1 MADIGEYLYASRRKA
16 GLTQEAAS
24 EATGLHVR
32 TIQRYEYGELVCPD
46 DAVWLFAKAY
56 KDPGLCYRALQLGPV
71 YQSILPGYE
80 PSGVPMAALNLMA
93 RLRSLEDYANDMI
106 TILADGEIDST
117 EDARWQEITKAVRRL
132 AVACLQVLEAGG
144 GSA

>member
-1 MADIGEYLYASRRKA
+1 M
-16 GLTQEAAS
+16 
-24 EATGLHVR
+24 R

-56 KDPGLCYRALQLGPV
+56 KDPGLCYRALQLDPV

-93 RLRSLEDYANDMI
+93 RLHSLEDYANDMI

-117 EDARWQEITKAVRRL
+117 EDARWQEITKAVQRL

-144 GSA
+144 GSV